1 MGHSY
6 MYAVVGMVVHVC
18 LPIPYVPTC
27 RGTHSTVHVGLL
39 YMYLGTVHMVL
50 Q

>member
-1 MGHSY
+1 MGHS
-6 MYAVVGMVVHVC
+6 YAVVGMVVC

-39 YMYLGTVHMVL
+39 YMYGTYGRYATKRVT
-50 Q
+50 